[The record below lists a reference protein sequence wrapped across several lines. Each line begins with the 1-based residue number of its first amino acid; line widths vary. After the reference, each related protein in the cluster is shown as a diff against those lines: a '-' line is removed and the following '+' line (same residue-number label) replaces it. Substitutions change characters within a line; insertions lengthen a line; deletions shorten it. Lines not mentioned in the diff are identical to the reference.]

1 MIIETFWRHRLARA
15 AAAATGG
22 KLAVGGKTWD
32 VERRMGGERER
43 EKVEQSRVE

>member
-22 KLAVGGKTWD
+22 KLAVGEKLGMWKEGWA
-32 VERRMGGERER
+32 VRERER
-43 EKVEQSRVE
+43 R